1 MAVLGMQVTDLMD
14 SKNLAALVTE
24 LTGCDD
30 PMQLLMTEGFQEIM
44 GSMEEISSALL
55 DELGMSK
62 EEFLAACDEILALN
76 TEPVSEDVSAEPP
89 AAETE
94 VATEKAADVTAKTE
108 PETDRTEVAQKTLT
122 ETAGT
127 EKAAPKQEETTQTK
141 QPVEEPEAETATGK
155 TADSD
160 GQETTD
166 LDFSDETENSDADA
180 YMNSQTHVTEQ
191 HIQQPARAD
200 APETA
205 NRTPVQAYVDVQ
217 DIMEQISTYTR
228 VMSAG
233 DTNVLEMQLNPE
245 NLGKIYIHVTEKAER
260 SLRRSLRQM
269 KMSEKRFRH
278 RWQT

>member
-1 MAVLGMQVTDLMD
+1 M
-14 SKNLAALVTE
+14 
-24 LTGCDD
+24 
-30 PMQLLMTEGFQEIM
+30 
-44 GSMEEISSALL
+44 
-55 DELGMSK
+55 
-62 EEFLAACDEILALN
+62 
-76 TEPVSEDVSAEPP
+76 
-89 AAETE
+89 
-94 VATEKAADVTAKTE
+94 
-108 PETDRTEVAQKTLT
+108 
-122 ETAGT
+122 
-127 EKAAPKQEETTQTK
+127 
-141 QPVEEPEAETATGK
+141 EEPEAETATGK

-245 NLGKIYIHVTEKAER
+245 NLGKIYIHVTEKAGTITAQIAATNENDQR
-260 SLRRSLRQM
+260 SASGTGGRL
-269 KMSEKRFRH
+269 KDKFKPAGH
-278 RWQT
+278 